1 LRQNLREGEQLRQMN
16 EHMLQTAIEAAHKA
30 GRVITERYPARRSVT
45 VKGYRDI
52 VTEVDTAAESIVI
65 DLIRQRFPG
74 HAILSEEAGG
84 KGIGAGYT
92 WVIDPL
98 DGTTNYARRVPF
110 FCTSVGVL
118 EDGKPLAGAIYDPL
132 RGQTFAAER
141 GKGATLNGKPV
152 HASQTSPLSHTVL
165 ALDWGHSDTVRA
177 RALDLLLRIA
187 PRCGTVRALGSAA
200 LALAYVA
207 TGWLDGYFNLALKP
221 WDIAAGILII
231 AEAGGRCTTL
241 HGEPACVDTPACLAT
256 NGLIHDELLA
266 IIAHSEQ
273 SPVAHR

>member
-1 LRQNLREGEQLRQMN
+1 
-16 EHMLQTAIEAAHKA
+16 MLQTAIEAAHRA
-30 GRVITERYPARRSVT
+30 GKVIAEHYPAQRSIT

-52 VTEVDTAAESIVI
+52 VTEVDTAAESIII
-65 DLIRQRFPG
+65 DLIRQRFPD

-84 KGIGAGYT
+84 KGIGASYT

-118 EDGKPLAGAIYDPL
+118 EDGEPLAGAIYDPL
-132 RGQTFAAER
+132 REQTFAVER
-141 GKGATLNGKPV
+141 GKGATLNDKPI
-152 HASQTSPLSHTVL
+152 HASQASPLSHTML
-165 ALDWGHSDTVRA
+165 ALDWGHSDEVRA
-177 RALDLLLRIA
+177 QTLDLLLRIA

-221 WDIAAGILII
+221 WDTAVGTLLIT
-231 AEAGGRCTTL
+231 EAGGKCTSIE
-241 HGEPACVDTPACLAT
+241 GSPYQVSIPGCLAT
-256 NGLIHDELLA
+256 NGLIHDELFEV
-266 IIAHSEQ
+266 IAHS
-273 SPVAHR
+273 SIR

>member
-1 LRQNLREGEQLRQMN
+1 
-16 EHMLQTAIEAAHKA
+16 MLQTAIEAAHRA
-30 GRVITERYPARRSVT
+30 GKVIAERYPAPRSVT

-52 VTEVDTAAESIVI
+52 VTEVDTAAESIII
-65 DLIRQRFPG
+65 DLISKRFPG

-84 KGIGAGYT
+84 KGIGAGIT

-118 EDGKPLAGAIYDPL
+118 EDGDPLAGAIYDPL
-132 RGQTFAAER
+132 RDQTFAAER
-141 GKGATLNGKPV
+141 GKGATLNGKPI
-152 HASQTSPLSHTVL
+152 HASQASPLSHTVL

-177 RALDLLLRIA
+177 QALNLLHRIV
-187 PRCGTVRALGSAA
+187 PCCGTMRALGSAA

-221 WDIAAGILII
+221 WDAAAGMLLI

-241 HGEPACVDTPACLAT
+241 RGEPCRVDIPACLTT
-256 NGLIHDELLA
+256 NGLVHDELLKV
-266 IIAHSEQ
+266 IADAVQ
-273 SPVAHR
+273 PLVAYR

>member
-1 LRQNLREGEQLRQMN
+1 MN
-16 EHMLQTAIEAAHKA
+16 EYVLQTAVEAAHRA
-30 GRVITERYPARRSVT
+30 GKMIVERYPAQRSVT

-52 VTEVDTAAESIVI
+52 VTEVDTAAESIII
-65 DLIRQRFPG
+65 DLIGERFPD

-84 KGIGAGYT
+84 AGIGAGYT

-110 FCTSVGVL
+110 FCTSVGAL
-118 EDGKPLAGAIYDPL
+118 EDGEPFAGVIYDPL
-132 RGQTFAAER
+132 RDQTFAAER
-141 GKGATLNGKPV
+141 GKGATLNGKPI
-152 HASQTSPLSHTVL
+152 HASQASPLNHTAL
-165 ALDWGHSDTVRA
+165 ALDWGHSDEVRA
-177 RALDLLLRIA
+177 QTLDLLLRIA

-221 WDIAAGILII
+221 WDTAAGMLII

-241 HGEPACVDTPACLAT
+241 DGEPGRVDIPACLAT
-256 NGLIHDELLA
+256 NGLVQDELLKVITDSA
-266 IIAHSEQ
+266 Q
-273 SPVAHR
+273 P